1 MNIQL
6 MQNSDWV
13 YIIYIGI
20 LSLVIIKIVYSKV
33 FKELMKECVYAKK
46 ALISMGAG
54 AIVTLLV
61 NDSGVVS
68 AATTM
73 LYIAIPFLIII
84 VNKIVFKDK

>member
-1 MNIQL
+1 

-13 YIIYIGI
+13 NIIYIGI
-20 LSLVIIKIVYSKV
+20 LSIIIIKIVYSKV
-33 FKELMKECVYAKK
+33 FKGLMDECVCEKK

-73 LYIAIPFLIII
+73 LYIVIPFLIIM

>member
-1 MNIQL
+1 M
-6 MQNSDWV
+6 D
-13 YIIYIGI
+13 
-20 LSLVIIKIVYSKV
+20 
-33 FKELMKECVYAKK
+33 ECVYAKK

-73 LYIAIPFLIII
+73 LYIVIPFLIIMA
-84 VNKIVFKDK
+84 NKIVFKDK